1 MKFNYK
7 VISRKWGKKT
17 EEHGEFNPPKDIIGG
32 EKWLNNI
39 AFLFSLVILIAKK
52 EKCRLEN
59 CRRRLP
65 SPKEAKQVT
74 ISRVDRRQNS
84 TVPWVLTSCVQAHTW
99 HERAHCYIV
108 RNFISKLS
116 NAAIIKSYI
125 NLLNKLYF
133 KTKVINTKTSQ
144 FLITIF

>member
-17 EEHGEFNPPKDIIGG
+17 EEHGEFNLPKDIIGG

-39 AFLFSLVILIAKK
+39 AFLFSLAILIAKK
-52 EKCRLEN
+52 EKSRLEN

-84 TVPWVLTSCVQAHTW
+84 TVPWVLSPVVCKLTPGMK
-99 HERAHCYIV
+99 EPIV
-108 RNFISKLS
+108 ILS
-116 NAAIIKSYI
+116 GI
-125 NLLNKLYF
+125 L
-133 KTKVINTKTSQ
+133 
-144 FLITIF
+144 